1 MSYKN
6 KNVMAVGAHPDDVE
20 FGCSGTLCNHVDS
33 GDNVVM
39 VVMTNTESVDGVTG
53 EIIRTREENQK
64 EAICA
69 SEIIGCDIEFLPF
82 KDLHVPFCKQL
93 ILEKIREFLFKN
105 NCRISLGAIVKAFST
120 LPLEFLEK

>member
-20 FGCSGTLCNHVDS
+20 FGCSGTLCNHIDS

-53 EIIRTREENQK
+53 EIIRTIEENQ
-64 EAICA
+64 E
-69 SEIIGCDIEFLPF
+69 ED
-82 KDLHVPFCKQL
+82 
-93 ILEKIREFLFKN
+93 
-105 NCRISLGAIVKAFST
+105 
-120 LPLEFLEK
+120 

>member
-6 KNVMAVGAHPDDVE
+6 KNVMAIGAHPDDVE

-53 EIIRTREENQK
+53 ETIRTREENQK
-64 EAICA
+64 DFYDGVDKGGA
-69 SEIIGCDIEFLPF
+69 SALLAASVFHFNQFSIKE
-82 KDLHVPFCKQL
+82 VKQYL
-93 ILEKIREFLFKN
+93 FEKNIAVRK
-105 NCRISLGAIVKAFST
+105 
-120 LPLEFLEK
+120 